1 MVVMRLGLFDD
12 LFGNR
17 SYSYR
22 CGLVVH
28 LDGVSAFY
36 TKAIDQSLL
45 YNEGHASHCML
56 PEIQDLPS
64 CDALRVGCSA
74 EACEWTECTLPC
86 LRGTSGLGDVG
97 TGGGELGC
105 SLATEP

>member
-17 SYSYR
+17 SYRYR
-22 CGLVVH
+22 CGLVH

-45 YNEGHASHCML
+45 YNEGHAVYCMS

-64 CDALRVGCSA
+64 CDALREGCST
-74 EACEWTECTLPC
+74 EA
-86 LRGTSGLGDVG
+86 
-97 TGGGELGC
+97 
-105 SLATEP
+105 